1 MSHDE
6 PRRMSVSPPHEMSPD
21 AIHSSLEAGM
31 WANAPEDFTGMEPGY
46 LPGQIG
52 QRLRVLVTGASGS
65 GGSYMAEYAVSQGAE
80 VHGLARWH
88 TSPIPKEKPGYQVHE
103 CDLMD
108 MGSIIRV
115 LDKTRPH
122 LIFHLASHAN
132 VRACFDTPLAVLH
145 NNVMGT
151 ANLLEAIRTLGLKLN
166 TRLVMCSSSEVYGQV
181 ADDSGPLDESTPLN
195 PVSPYAVSKLA
206 QDTLSYSYFK
216 SFGLDV
222 VRTRMFTYLNPRR
235 ADLFA
240 TSFAMQVARI
250 EKGKQQVLRH
260 GNLDS
265 IRTILDVR
273 DAVRAYWLAGL
284 KGKSGEVY
292 NIGGSKTVTVGLFLD
307 ELKALATCPIPSE
320 PDPALMRP
328 ADVTLQIPDCRKFK
342 KTTGWMPEIPFA
354 ESVRFLLD
362 HCRTTTRGEERP

>member
-6 PRRMSVSPPHEMSPD
+6 PRRMAESPPHEMSPN
-21 AIHSSLEAGM
+21 AIFSELELELFKTLEGRE
-31 WANAPEDFTGMEPGY
+31 PERITRKIE
-46 LPGQIG
+46 
-52 QRLRVLVTGASGS
+52 RVLVTGASGS
-65 GGSYMAEYAVSQGAE
+65 GGSYMAEYAKEMGAE

-88 TSPIPKEKPGYQVHE
+88 TSPLPRSTPLYTVHE

-115 LDKTRPH
+115 LDRVRPQI
-122 LIFHLASHAN
+122 IFHLASHAN
-132 VRACFDTPLAVLH
+132 VRACFDTPLSVLS

-151 ANLLEAIRTLGLKLN
+151 ANLLEAIRILGLKLQ

-181 ADDSGPLDESTPLN
+181 KPDSGPLDENTPLN
-195 PVSPYAVSKLA
+195 PVSPYAVSKLT
-206 QDTLSYSYFK
+206 QDSLSYSYFK

-250 EKGKQQVLRH
+250 EAGQQSVLRH

-265 IRTILDVR
+265 VRTVLDVR
-273 DAVRAYWLAGL
+273 DAVSAYWLSAL
-284 KGKSGEVY
+284 KGISGEVY
-292 NIGGSKTVTVGLFLD
+292 NIGGTETVTVGSFLD
-307 ELKALATCPIPSE
+307 RLKSLATCPIPSE

-328 ADVTLQIPDCRKFK
+328 ADVTLQIPDCTKFK
-342 KTTGWMPEIPFA
+342 QATGWEPKVSFA
-354 ESVRFLLD
+354 DSVRFLLD
-362 HCRTTTRGEERP
+362 HCRSVVSA